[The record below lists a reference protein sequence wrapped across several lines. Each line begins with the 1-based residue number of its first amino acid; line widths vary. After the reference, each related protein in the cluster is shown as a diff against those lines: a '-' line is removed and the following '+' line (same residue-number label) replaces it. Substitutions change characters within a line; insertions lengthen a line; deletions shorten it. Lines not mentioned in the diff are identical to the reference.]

1 MPQVSVLMPLYNTQ
15 EEHLREAID
24 SVLAQTYTDFELLLL
39 NDSPQN
45 TRLAEIVAEYKD
57 ARIRFSTNEH
67 NIGIT
72 DSRNKLIEMAQ
83 GEYLAV
89 MDHDDISLPERL
101 AKQVAYLDAH
111 PEVGVVGGRV
121 RNLGE
126 RSNLSNYPE
135 EAHQIKLGLM
145 YGCMVPH
152 SCAMIRRSV
161 LMETGI
167 RYEAVFSPAEDYA
180 LWVRL
185 ISHTELVN
193 LPDVLLRYRLYSS
206 NTSKTQAARMV
217 AATAAI
223 RAYAQTAYPA
233 LFCEYQQLATHD
245 TRITFLGIPLLKITG
260 SLHERR
266 YLLFNRIPIARVRYT
281 CKIYGKA

>member
-1 MPQVSVLMPLYNTQ
+1 MPKVSVLMPLYNTQ
-15 EEHLREAID
+15 EDHLRAAIG
-24 SVLAQTYTDFELLLL
+24 SILAQTYTDFELLLL

-45 TRLAEIVAEYKD
+45 TRLAEIAAEYKD
-57 ARIRFSTNEH
+57 GRIRFSSNEH

-72 DSRNKLIEMAQ
+72 PSRNKLIEMAQ

-111 PEVGVVGGRV
+111 PEVGVVGARV
-121 RNLGE
+121 QNMGE

-135 EAHQIKLGLM
+135 EAHQVKLGLM

-167 RYEAVFSPAEDYA
+167 RYETTYSPAEDYA
-180 LWVRL
+180 LWCRL
-185 ISHTELVN
+185 IPHTELVN
-193 LPDVLLRYRLYSS
+193 LPDVLLRYRLYDS
-206 NTSKTQAARMV
+206 NTSKTQADRMNS
-217 AATAAI
+217 ATAAI
-223 RAYAQTAYPA
+223 RARVQTEYPS
-233 LFCEYQQLATHD
+233 LYCEYLRLATHD
-245 TRITFLGIPLLKITG
+245 TRITCLGIPLLKITG
-260 SLHERR
+260 TQYERR

-281 CKIYGKA
+281 CKIYGKS

>member
-1 MPQVSVLMPLYNTQ
+1 MPLYNTQ

-57 ARIRFSTNEH
+57 ARIRYSVNEH

-72 DSRNKLIEMAQ
+72 ASRNKLIEMAQ
-83 GEYLAV
+83 GKYLAV

-111 PEVGVVGGRV
+111 PEVGVVGARI
-121 RNLGE
+121 RNIGK
-126 RSNLSNYPE
+126 RNNLSNYPE
-135 EAHQIKLGLM
+135 EAHQVKLGLM

-161 LMETGI
+161 LMESGI

-180 LWVRL
+180 LWCRL
-185 ISHTELVN
+185 IPHTELVN
-193 LPDVLLRYRLYSS
+193 LPDVLLQYRLHDT
-206 NTSKTQAARMV
+206 NTSQKQAKRML

-223 RAYAQTAYPA
+223 RACVQTEYPA
-233 LFCEYQQLATHD
+233 LFSEYLQHATYD
-245 TRITFLGIPLLKITG
+245 TRVTILGIPLLKITG
-260 SLHERR
+260 PQHERR
-266 YLLFNRIPIARVRYT
+266 YLLFNHIPLARVRYT
-281 CKIYGKA
+281 CKIYGKG

>member
-1 MPQVSVLMPLYNTQ
+1 MPLYNTQ

-57 ARIRFSTNEH
+57 ARIRYSVNEH

-72 DSRNKLIEMAQ
+72 ASRNKLIEMAQ
-83 GEYLAV
+83 GKYLAV

-111 PEVGVVGGRV
+111 PEVGVVGARI
-121 RNLGE
+121 RNIGK
-126 RSNLSNYPE
+126 RNNLSNYPE
-135 EAHQIKLGLM
+135 EAHQVKLGLM

-161 LMETGI
+161 LMESGI
-167 RYEAVFSPAEDYA
+167 RYEAAFSPAEDYA
-180 LWVRL
+180 LWCRL
-185 ISHTELVN
+185 IPHTELVN
-193 LPDVLLRYRLYSS
+193 LPDVLLQYRLHDT
-206 NTSKTQAARMV
+206 NTSQKQAERML

-223 RAYAQTAYPA
+223 RACVQTEYPA
-233 LFCEYQQLATHD
+233 LFSEYLQHATHD
-245 TRITFLGIPLLKITG
+245 TRVTILGMPLLKITG
-260 SLHERR
+260 SQHERR
-266 YLLFNRIPIARVRYT
+266 YLLFNHIPLARVRHT
-281 CKIYGKA
+281 CKIYGKG